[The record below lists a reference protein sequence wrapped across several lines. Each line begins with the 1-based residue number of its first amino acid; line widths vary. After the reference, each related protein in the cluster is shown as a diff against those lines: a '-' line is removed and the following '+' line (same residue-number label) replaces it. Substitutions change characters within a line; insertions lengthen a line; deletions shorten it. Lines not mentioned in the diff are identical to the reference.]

1 VSTEEY
7 YESGSGFEFDV
18 DCVFGSQ
25 TMADN
30 LRNLF
35 LNYVYNPFI
44 ATNCPTLN
52 PALEIGDGITVNG
65 LQSFIGKW
73 ECNFGKLMA
82 SDISAPYD
90 EEIDH
95 EYPYKSSI
103 TETVERR
110 LAKAVSTLE
119 VLPSSIIAQVA
130 SESKDWDTSGQVIN
144 YYGYGLPNDIGN
156 YDVGQ
161 TYLNQSDGKLYTYGN
176 GQWNYTSQLPS
187 RWYQKVS
194 TVEITDSGIE
204 IKSTGSIN
212 LKAGS
217 TINASSNNISLDENG
232 NLRLNGTLY
241 VNGNII
247 AGTFDA
253 QGMVSQVA
261 SIGSSGMGMYN
272 MPDGS
277 WTGIGDWSDLGSP
290 VAVFG

>member
-1 VSTEEY
+1 
-7 YESGSGFEFDV
+7 
-18 DCVFGSQ
+18 
-25 TMADN
+25 M
-30 LRNLF
+30 
-35 LNYVYNPFI
+35 
-44 ATNCPTLN
+44 
-52 PALEIGDGITVNG
+52 
-65 LQSFIGKW
+65 QSFIGRW

-110 LAKAVSTLE
+110 LARAVSTLE

-130 SESKDWDTSGQVIN
+130 SEDKSWDTSGQVIN
-144 YYGYGLPNDIGN
+144 YYGYGLPSDVGD
-156 YDVGQ
+156 YTVGQ
-161 TYLNQSDGKLYTYGN
+161 TYLDQSDGKMYTFN
-176 GQWNYTSQLPS
+176 GTAWAFTAQMPS
-187 RWYQKVS
+187 KWYQKVS
-194 TVEITDSGIE
+194 SVEITASGIE
-204 IKSTGSIN
+204 IKSSGSIN
-212 LKAGS
+212 LQAGS
-217 TINASSNNISLDENG
+217 TINASSTNISLDQDG

-261 SIGSSGMGMYN
+261 SIGSNGLGLDGSPG
-272 MPDGS
+272 GS
-277 WTGIGDWSDLGSP
+277 WTDIGDWSELGTP